1 MAKKLSGNAKVGIGA
16 GVAAVAL
23 GAAGAFFLASK
34 NAKGHRAKAKKLFD
48 RAKVDVTREVKKLKK
63 MSQADYERVVS
74 TVMKGYAALKE
85 ERPEEMMH
93 VANELKAGWKNLN
106 KGVSKSLPKAKA
118 VAKKVVKTAKKVV
131 AKKAVKKVAAK
142 KRA

>member
-1 MAKKLSGNAKVGIGA
+1 MAKKIGTKAKVAIGA
-16 GVAAVAL
+16 GVAAAAL
-23 GAAGAFFLASK
+23 GAAGVYFAASK

-48 RAKVDVTREVKKLKK
+48 KAKVDVLREAKKLKK

-93 VANELKAGWKNLN
+93 VANELKAGWKNLQ
-106 KGVSKSLPKAKA
+106 KGAQKVAPKAKA
-118 VAKKVVKTAKKVV
+118 VV
-131 AKKAVKKVAAK
+131 KKAVKKVAPKKTAK